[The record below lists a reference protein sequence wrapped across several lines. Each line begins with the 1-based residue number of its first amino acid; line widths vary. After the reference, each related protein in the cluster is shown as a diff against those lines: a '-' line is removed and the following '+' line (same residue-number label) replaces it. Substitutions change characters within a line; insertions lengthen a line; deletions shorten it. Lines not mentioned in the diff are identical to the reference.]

1 MAIRSGELS
10 PTEHVADALDRLAA
24 DPYNLVVTL
33 DAERALAQAAALTEE
48 LAQGRWRGPLHGVA
62 LGVKDLFDVAG
73 LPTRCGS
80 NVFADAPPA
89 TEDAPAVAR
98 LRAAGA
104 VVVAKLHTQ
113 EFAHGPTG
121 DAVGHRA
128 PPATRTTR
136 PGSPAARRRGRPA
149 RSRPGTCRW
158 RWAPTPA
165 AACAPPPRTAGSSG
179 SSRRSGT
186 FPSTGCSRWPSRW
199 TTSVCSP
206 RTCTAP
212 PRPGTSSTGAPRAP
226 AAASRRRAC
235 RG

>member
-10 PTEHVADALDRLAA
+10 PTEHVRDALDRLAA

-80 NVFADAPPA
+80 NAVRRRPPATADAPRGRPA
-89 TEDAPAVAR
+89 AR
-98 LRAAGA
+98 RGRRRRREAAHPGVRARPDRRR
-104 VVVAKLHTQ
+104 L
-113 EFAHGPTG
+113 G
-121 DAVGHRA
+121 DRA
-128 PPATRTTR
+128 PPTTRTTP
-136 PGSPAARRRGRPA
+136 PGSPAGRRRDRPA
-149 RSRPGTCRW
+149 PSRPGTCRW

-165 AACAPPPRTAGSSG
+165 AACAPPRRTAGSSG
-179 SSRRSGT
+179 SSRRTGT
-186 FPSTGCSRWPSRW
+186 CPSTGCSRWPSRW
-199 TTSVCSP
+199 TTSGCSP

-212 PRPGTSSTGAPRAP
+212 PWPGTSSTGAPRAP
-226 AAASRRRAC
+226 AAASRHRAC